1 MVNELMAK
9 RQTKTADSLPL
20 VALDLGSDSVRAM
33 AARRIA
39 PDLFQILGVEER
51 SQKAGN
57 LCVEQ
62 GIITQSSNAGY
73 VIAEV
78 LKLLAN
84 RIGVDELPTAFLSV
98 GGQSMQ
104 IVAVHSKRDQA
115 RKKEISQQLLDE
127 MEQECKEKIEM
138 RNPEVAV
145 LGLVPSYFKLDGVEQ
160 DELPGPEQ
168 RAALVEAHYIAFYG
182 RKVIDTQLQKS
193 FSQAARSIEHA
204 FVRPECLLSAFATC
218 DGNQVL
224 MNGCAVLDMGAQ
236 TTSLTVYKGG
246 QYLLNKVVPKGG
258 YHISRMLEQQ
268 GMSFATAEVLKK
280 QFGCA
285 SPDLVQ
291 KNVRLRVPAAPE
303 IGGDMIIASQELAE
317 AIELKLKE
325 ILAPLLEELQKVESR
340 IRTLY
345 ITGGASMMAGME
357 DYIQSLTPVRV
368 QYGAHNLLLH
378 RDTDEKYLSPQ
389 YTSLVGTILLGQDY
403 RDNHKN
409 QLVRQPGFFDRMKE
423 STLDMF
429 IDQQ

>member
-1 MVNELMAK
+1 MAK
-9 RQTKTADSLPL
+9 RQTQTTDSLPL
-20 VALDLGSDSVRAM
+20 VAIDLGSDSVRAM
-33 AARRIA
+33 AAQRIA
-39 PDLFQILGVEER
+39 PDLFRILGVEER
-51 SQKAGN
+51 PQKLGN

-84 RIGVDELPTAFLSV
+84 RIGVDELPTAFISV

-104 IVAVHSKRDQA
+104 IVAVHSRRDQA
-115 RKKEISQQLLDE
+115 RRKEISQELLDE
-127 MEQECKEKIEM
+127 MERECKEKIES

-145 LGLVPSYFKLDGVEQ
+145 LGLVPSFFKLDGVEQ
-160 DELPGPEQ
+160 DEQPGSEQ

-182 RKVIDTQLQKS
+182 RKAIDTQLQKS
-193 FSQAARSIEHA
+193 FSQAGRSIEHA

-218 DGNQVL
+218 DGNHVL
-224 MNGCAVLDMGAQ
+224 MNGCAVLDLGAQ
-236 TTSLTVYKGG
+236 TTSLTAYKGG

-258 YHISRMLEQQ
+258 YHITRMLEQQ

-280 QFGCA
+280 KFGCA
-285 SPDLVQ
+285 SPQLVE
-291 KNVRLRVPAAPE
+291 KNVRLRVPASPE
-303 IGGDMIIASQELAE
+303 IGGDIVISTQELAE
-317 AIELKLKE
+317 AIELKLQE
-325 ILAPLLEELQKVESR
+325 ILAPVMEELQKVEGR
-340 IRTLY
+340 IQTLY
-345 ITGGASMMAGME
+345 ITGGGSMMAGILE
-357 DYIQSLTPVRV
+357 YIQSLTAVKV

-378 RDTDEKYLSPQ
+378 RDTEEKYLSPQ

-409 QLVRQPGFFDRMKE
+409 QPVRKPGFFDRVKE

>member
-1 MVNELMAK
+1 MAR
-9 RQTKTADSLPL
+9 RQAQIADSLPL
-20 VALDLGSDSVRAM
+20 VAIDLGSDSVRAL

-51 SQKAGN
+51 SQKMGN
-57 LCVEQ
+57 VCVEQ

-84 RIGVDELPTAFLSV
+84 RIGVVELPTAFICI

-104 IVAVHSKRDQA
+104 IVAVHSRRDQA
-115 RKKEISQQLLDE
+115 RKKEISQELLDE
-127 MEQECKEKIEM
+127 MEQECKDKIES

-145 LGLVPSYFKLDGVEQ
+145 LGLVPSFFKLDGVEQ
-160 DELPGPEQ
+160 DEIPSPEQ

-182 RKVIDTQLQKS
+182 RKAIDTQLQKS
-193 FSQAARSIEHA
+193 FSQAGRSIEHA
-204 FVRPECLLSAFATC
+204 FVRPEALLSAFATC
-218 DGNQVL
+218 DGNHVL
-224 MNGCAVLDMGAQ
+224 MNGCAVLDFGAQ

-258 YHISRMLEQQ
+258 YHITRMLEQQ
-268 GMSFATAEVLKK
+268 GLTFSTAEVLKK
-280 QFGCA
+280 QFGYA
-285 SPDLVQ
+285 APAYVEKS
-291 KNVRLRVPAAPE
+291 VRLRVPANPE
-303 IGGDMIIASQELAE
+303 IGGDMLIASTELAE
-317 AIELKLKE
+317 AIELKLQE
-325 ILAPLLEELQKVESR
+325 ILAPLIEELKKVEDR
-340 IRTLY
+340 ISTLY
-345 ITGGASMMAGME
+345 ITGGGSMLMGME
-357 DYIQSLTPVRV
+357 EYIQSLTSIRV

-378 RDTDEKYLSPQ
+378 RDTDDKYLTPA

-403 RDNHKN
+403 RDSHKN
-409 QLVRQPGFFDRMKE
+409 QLVRKPGFFDRFKE

>member
-1 MVNELMAK
+1 MARK
-9 RQTKTADSLPL
+9 QTQTADSLPL
-20 VALDLGSDSVRAM
+20 VAIDLGSDSVRAM
-33 AARRIA
+33 AAQRIA
-39 PDLFQILGVEER
+39 PDLFRVLGVEER
-51 SQKAGN
+51 PQKLGN

-84 RIGVDELPTAFLSV
+84 RIGENELPTAFVSV

-104 IVAVHSKRDQA
+104 IVAVHSRRDQA
-115 RKKEISQQLLDE
+115 RKKEVSQELLDE
-127 MEQECKEKIEM
+127 MEQECKEKIEL
-138 RNPEVAV
+138 RNPDVAV
-145 LGLVPSYFKLDGVEQ
+145 LGLVPSFFKLDGVEQ
-160 DELPGPEQ
+160 DEMPSSEQ

-193 FSQAARSIEHA
+193 FSQAGRSIEHV
-204 FVRPECLLSAFATC
+204 FVRPEALLSAFATC
-218 DGNQVL
+218 DGTPVL
-224 MNGCAVLDMGAQ
+224 MNGCAVLDFGAQ
-236 TTSLTVYKGG
+236 TTSLTAYKGG

-258 YHISRMLEQQ
+258 YHITRMLEQQ
-268 GMSFATAEVLKK
+268 GLSFATAEVLKCSYG
-280 QFGCA
+280 FA
-285 SPDLVQ
+285 SPAYID
-291 KNVRLRVPAAPE
+291 KNVRLRVPASPE

-317 AIELKLKE
+317 AIELKLQE
-325 ILAPLLEELQKVESR
+325 ILSPLLEELKKVENR
-340 IRTLY
+340 ITTLY
-345 ITGGASMMAGME
+345 ITGGGSMLQGMAE
-357 DYIQSLTPVRV
+357 YIQSLTPVRV

-409 QLVRQPGFFDRMKE
+409 QLVRKPGFFDRFKE

>member
-1 MVNELMAK
+1 M
-9 RQTKTADSLPL
+9 
-20 VALDLGSDSVRAM
+20 DLGSDSVRAM
-33 AARRIA
+33 AARQIA

-51 SQKAGN
+51 PQKLGN
-57 LCVEQ
+57 VCIEQ

-84 RIGVDELPTAFLSV
+84 RIGVDELPTAFVCV

-115 RKKEISQQLLDE
+115 RRKEISQELLDE
-127 MEQECKEKIEM
+127 MENECKEKIEL

-160 DELPGPEQ
+160 DELPTAEQ

-182 RKVIDTQLQKS
+182 RKVIDTQLQKA
-193 FSQAARSIEHA
+193 FSQAARSIERT

-224 MNGCAVLDMGAQ
+224 TSGCAVLDLGAQ

-258 YHISRMLEQQ
+258 YHITRMLEQQ
-268 GMSFATAEVLKK
+268 GLSFNTAEVLKK
-280 QFGCA
+280 QYGFA
-285 SPDLVQ
+285 SPVCIT
-291 KNVRLRVPAAPE
+291 KNVRLRVPASPE
-303 IGGDMIIASQELAE
+303 IGGDVIITSQELAE
-317 AIELKLKE
+317 VIELKLKE
-325 ILAPLLEELQKVESR
+325 ILSPLMEELKKVEPR

-345 ITGGASMMAGME
+345 ITGGGSMMQGLAE
-357 DYIQSLTPVRV
+357 YIQSQTALNV

-378 RDTDEKYLSPQ
+378 RDTDDKYLSPE
-389 YTSLVGTILLGQDY
+389 YTSLVGTLLLGQDY
-403 RDNHKN
+403 RDNHKS
-409 QLVRQPGFFDRMKE
+409 QPVRKPGFFDRFRDT
-423 STLDMF
+423 TLDMF

>member
-1 MVNELMAK
+1 MARK
-9 RQTKTADSLPL
+9 QKQTADQLPL
-20 VALDLGSDSVRAM
+20 VALDMGSDSVRAL

-51 SQKAGN
+51 PQKLGN

-84 RIGVDELPTAFLSV
+84 RIGVDELPTAFISV

-115 RKKEISQQLLDE
+115 RRKEISQQLLDE
-127 MEQECKEKIEM
+127 MEVECKEKIES

-145 LGLVPSYFKLDGVEQ
+145 LGLVPSYYILDGVEQ
-160 DELPGPEQ
+160 DETPSPEQ

-182 RKVIDTQLQKS
+182 RKAIDTQLQKS
-193 FSQAARSIEHA
+193 FSQAGRSIEHA

-218 DGNQVL
+218 DGNHVL
-224 MNGCAVLDMGAQ
+224 MNGCAVLDFGAQ
-236 TTSLTVYKGG
+236 TTSLSVYKGG

-268 GMSFATAEVLKK
+268 GLSFATAEVLKK

-285 SPDLVQ
+285 SPTYLE
-291 KNVRLRVPAAPE
+291 KNVRLRVPASPE
-303 IGGDMIIASQELAE
+303 MGGDIVIAAQELAE
-317 AIELKLKE
+317 AIELKLHE
-325 ILAPLLEELQKVESR
+325 ILAPLMEELKKVETR
-340 IRTLY
+340 ISTLY
-345 ITGGASMMAGME
+345 ITGGGSMMQGMAE
-357 DYIQSLTPVRV
+357 YVQSLTPVKV

-389 YTSLVGTILLGQDY
+389 YTSLIGTILLGQDY
-403 RDNHKN
+403 RDSHKN
-409 QLVRQPGFFDRMKE
+409 QLVRKPGFFDRFKE

-429 IDQQ
+429 IDQN

>member
-1 MVNELMAK
+1 MAK
-9 RQTKTADSLPL
+9 RQTQTTDSLPL
-20 VALDLGSDSVRAM
+20 VAIDLGSDSVRAM
-33 AARRIA
+33 AAQRIA
-39 PDLFQILGVEER
+39 PDLFRILGVEER
-51 SQKAGN
+51 PQKLGN

-84 RIGVDELPTAFLSV
+84 RIGVDELPTAFISV

-104 IVAVHSKRDQA
+104 IVAVHSRRDQA
-115 RKKEISQQLLDE
+115 RRKEISQELLDE
-127 MEQECKEKIEM
+127 MERECKEKIES

-145 LGLVPSYFKLDGVEQ
+145 LGLVPSFFKLDGVEQ
-160 DELPGPEQ
+160 DEQPGAEQ

-182 RKVIDTQLQKS
+182 RKAIDTQLQKS
-193 FSQAARSIEHA
+193 FSQAGRSIEHA

-218 DGNQVL
+218 DGNHVL
-224 MNGCAVLDMGAQ
+224 MNGCAVLDLGAQ
-236 TTSLTVYKGG
+236 TTSLTAYKGG

-258 YHISRMLEQQ
+258 YHITRMLEQQ

-280 QFGCA
+280 KFGCA
-285 SPDLVQ
+285 SPQLVE
-291 KNVRLRVPAAPE
+291 KNVRLRVPASPE
-303 IGGDMIIASQELAE
+303 IGGDIVISTHELAE
-317 AIELKLKE
+317 AIELKLQE
-325 ILAPLLEELQKVESR
+325 ILSPVMEELQKVEGR
-340 IRTLY
+340 IQTLY
-345 ITGGASMMAGME
+345 ITGGGSMMAGILE
-357 DYIQSLTPVRV
+357 YIQSLTSVKV

-378 RDTDEKYLSPQ
+378 RDTEEKYLSPQ
-389 YTSLVGTILLGQDY
+389 YTSLVGTVLLGQDY

-409 QLVRQPGFFDRMKE
+409 QPVQKPGFFDRVKE

>member
-1 MVNELMAK
+1 MARK
-9 RQTKTADSLPL
+9 QPKTADSLPL
-20 VALDLGSDSVRAM
+20 IAIDMGSESVRAM

-51 SQKAGN
+51 PQKLGN
-57 LCVEQ
+57 VCVEQ

-84 RIGVDELPTAFLSV
+84 RIGIDELPTAFLSV

-115 RKKEISQQLLDE
+115 RRKEISQTLLDE
-127 MEQECKEKIEM
+127 MERECKEKIEL

-182 RKVIDTQLQKS
+182 RKAIDTQLQKA
-193 FSQAARSIEHA
+193 FSQAGRSIEHA

-218 DGNQVL
+218 DGNHVL
-224 MNGCAVLDMGAQ
+224 MNGCAVLDLGAQ

-258 YHISRMLEQQ
+258 YHITRMLEQQ
-268 GMSFATAEVLKK
+268 GMSFATSEVLKR

-285 SPDLVQ
+285 APQFVE
-291 KNVRLRVPAAPE
+291 KNVRLRIPASPE
-303 IGGDMIIASQELAE
+303 IGGDMVISSEELAE
-317 AIELKLKE
+317 AIELKLQE
-325 ILAPLLEELQKVESR
+325 ILTPLVEELKKVESR
-340 IRTLY
+340 ISTVY
-345 ITGGASMMAGME
+345 ITGGGSMLSGMAE
-357 DYIQSLTPVRV
+357 YIQSLTPVRV
-368 QYGAHNLLLH
+368 QFGAHNLLLH

-403 RDNHKN
+403 RDTHKN
-409 QLVRQPGFFDRMKE
+409 QLVQKPGFFDRVKE

-429 IDQQ
+429 IDQN

>member
-1 MVNELMAK
+1 MARK
-9 RQTKTADSLPL
+9 QPKTVDSLPL
-20 VALDLGSDSVRAM
+20 VALDLGSGSVRAL
-33 AARRIA
+33 AARRMA

-51 SQKAGN
+51 PQKLGN
-57 LCVEQ
+57 VCVEQ

-84 RIGVDELPTAFLSV
+84 RIGVDELPTAFISV

-115 RKKEISQQLLDE
+115 RRKEISQELLDD
-127 MEQECKEKIEM
+127 MERECKEKIEA

-145 LGLVPSYFKLDGVEQ
+145 LGLVPSFFKLDGVEQ
-160 DELPGPEQ
+160 DEVPSPEQ

-182 RKVIDTQLQKS
+182 RKALDTQLQKS

-218 DGNQVL
+218 DGNHVL
-224 MNGCAVLDMGAQ
+224 MNGCAVLDFGAQ

-258 YHISRMLEQQ
+258 YHITRMLEQQ
-268 GMSFATAEVLKK
+268 GMSFNTAEVLKCNY
-280 QFGCA
+280 GYA
-285 SPDLVQ
+285 APEYVQ

-303 IGGDMIIASQELAE
+303 IGGDLVIAANELSE
-317 AIELKLKE
+317 AIEIKLQE
-325 ILAPLLEELQKVESR
+325 ILAPLIEELKKVEDR
-340 IRTLY
+340 ISTLY
-345 ITGGASMMAGME
+345 ITGGGSMLQGMAE
-357 DYIQSLTPVRV
+357 YIQSLTPVRV

-403 RDNHKN
+403 RDSHKN
-409 QLVRQPGFFDRMKE
+409 QLVQKPGFFDRFKE
-423 STLDMF
+423 TTLDMF

>member
-1 MVNELMAK
+1 MARK
-9 RQTKTADSLPL
+9 QTQIADSLPL
-20 VALDLGSDSVRAM
+20 VAIDLGSDSVRAM

-51 SQKAGN
+51 PQKLGN
-57 LCVEQ
+57 TCVEQ
-62 GIITQSSNAGY
+62 GIITQSSSAGY

-115 RKKEISQQLLDE
+115 RKKEISRELLDE
-127 MEQECKEKIEM
+127 MELECKQKIEA

-145 LGLVPSYFKLDGVEQ
+145 LGLVPSYFILDGEEQ
-160 DELPGPEQ
+160 DEIPTPEQ

-182 RKVIDTQLQKS
+182 RKTMDLLLQKS

-218 DGNQVL
+218 DGNHVL
-224 MNGCAVLDMGAQ
+224 MNGCAVLDFGAQ

-246 QYLLNKVVPKGG
+246 QYLLNKVVPKGS
-258 YHISRMLEQQ
+258 YHITRMLEQQ

-280 QFGCA
+280 KFGSA
-285 SPDLVQ
+285 APAYVE
-291 KNVRLRVPAAPE
+291 KNVRLRVPASPE
-303 IGGDMIIASQELAE
+303 IGGEMVIASTELAE
-317 AIELKLKE
+317 AIEIKLRE
-325 ILAPLLEELQKVESR
+325 ILTPLMDELKKVDAR
-340 IRTLY
+340 ISTLY
-345 ITGGASMMAGME
+345 ITGGGSMLQGLAE
-357 DYIQSLTPVRV
+357 YVQSLTSVRV

-378 RDTDEKYLSPQ
+378 RDTEEKYLSPQ

-403 RDNHKN
+403 RDTHKN
-409 QLVRQPGFFDRMKE
+409 QPVRKPGFFDRFKE

>member
-1 MVNELMAK
+1 MAK
-9 RQTKTADSLPL
+9 RQPTTTDSLPL

-51 SQKAGN
+51 PQKLGN
-57 LCVEQ
+57 VCVEQ

-84 RIGVDELPTAFLSV
+84 RIGVSELPTAFLSL

-104 IVAVHSKRDQA
+104 IVAVHSRRDQA
-115 RKKEISQQLLDE
+115 RKKEISQALLDE
-127 MEQECKEKIEM
+127 MEQECKEKIEL
-138 RNPEVAV
+138 RNPDVAV
-145 LGLVPSYFKLDGVEQ
+145 LGLVPSYFSLDGVEQ
-160 DELPGPEQ
+160 DEVPGPEQ
-168 RAALVEAHYIAFYG
+168 RAALIEAHYIAFYG
-182 RKVIDTQLQKS
+182 RKAIDTQLQKS
-193 FSQAARSIEHA
+193 FSQAGRSIEHA
-204 FVRPECLLSAFATC
+204 FVRPEALLSAFATC
-218 DGNQVL
+218 DGNHVL
-224 MNGCAVLDMGAQ
+224 MNGCAVLDFGAQ

-280 QFGCA
+280 KYGCA
-285 SPDLVQ
+285 SPELVT
-291 KNVRLRVPAAPE
+291 KNVRLRVPASPE
-303 IGGDMIIASQELAE
+303 IGGEMVIASYELAE
-317 AIELKLKE
+317 AIEVKLQE
-325 ILAPLLEELQKVESR
+325 ILAPLFEELKKVEAR
-340 IRTLY
+340 IQTLY
-345 ITGGASMMAGME
+345 ITGGASMLAGLAE
-357 DYIQSLTPVRV
+357 YIQSQTAVRV

-378 RDTDEKYLSPQ
+378 RDTEEKYLSPE

-403 RDNHKN
+403 RDSHKN
-409 QLVRQPGFFDRMKE
+409 QLVRKPGFFDRVKE

>member
-1 MVNELMAK
+1 M
-9 RQTKTADSLPL
+9 ADSLPL
-20 VALDLGSDSVRAM
+20 VAIDLGSDSVRAM

-51 SQKAGN
+51 PQKLGN
-57 LCVEQ
+57 VCVEQ

-84 RIGVDELPTAFLSV
+84 RIGVTELPTAFLSV

-115 RKKEISQQLLDE
+115 RKKEVSQQLLDE
-127 MEQECKEKIEM
+127 MEQECKEKIEL

-145 LGLVPSYFKLDGVEQ
+145 LGLVPSYFKLDGIEQ
-160 DELPGPEQ
+160 DELPTPEQ

-182 RKVIDTQLQKS
+182 RKLIDTMLQKA

-218 DGNQVL
+218 DGTHVL
-224 MNGCAVLDMGAQ
+224 MDGCAVLDFGAQ

-258 YHISRMLEQQ
+258 YHITRLLEQQ
-268 GMSFATAEVLKK
+268 GLSFTTAEVLKK
-280 QFGCA
+280 KFGCA
-285 SPDLVQ
+285 SPDVLH
-291 KNVRLRVPAAPE
+291 KNVRLRVPTGTGTGE
-303 IGGDMIIASQELAE
+303 EMIISTGELAE
-317 AIELKLKE
+317 AIELKLQE
-325 ILAPLLEELQKVESR
+325 ILSPLWEELHKVESR

-345 ITGGASMMAGME
+345 ITGGGSMLQGME
-357 DYIQSLTPVRV
+357 EYIQSKTSVRV

-378 RDTDEKYLSPQ
+378 RDTEEQFLSPL

-403 RDNHKN
+403 RDSHKN
-409 QLVRQPGFFDRMKE
+409 QLVQKPGLLDRFKE
-423 STLDMF
+423 TTLDMF

>member
-1 MVNELMAK
+1 MAK
-9 RQTKTADSLPL
+9 RQVKTADSLPL
-20 VALDLGSDSVRAM
+20 VAIDLGSDSVRAV

-39 PDLFQILGVEER
+39 PDLFRILGVEER
-51 SQKAGN
+51 PQKLGN
-57 LCVEQ
+57 ICVEQ

-84 RIGVDELPTAFLSV
+84 RIGVDELPTAFICV

-104 IVAVHSKRDQA
+104 IVAVHSRRDQA
-115 RKKEISQQLLDE
+115 RKKEVSQELLDE
-127 MEQECKEKIEM
+127 MERECKEKIES

-145 LGLVPSYFKLDGVEQ
+145 LGLVPSFFKLDGVEQ
-160 DELPGPEQ
+160 DEIPTSEQ

-182 RKVIDTQLQKS
+182 RKAIDTQLQKS
-193 FSQAARSIEHA
+193 FSQAGRSIEHA

-218 DGNQVL
+218 DGNHIL

-258 YHISRMLEQQ
+258 YHITRMLEQQ

-280 QFGCA
+280 KYGYA
-285 SPDLVQ
+285 SPEYVE
-291 KNVRLRVPAAPE
+291 KNVRMRIPASAE
-303 IGGDMIIASQELAE
+303 IGGDMVISSTELAE
-317 AIELKLKE
+317 AIELKLQE
-325 ILAPLLEELQKVESR
+325 ILVPLMEELKKVEAR
-340 IRTLY
+340 ISTLY
-345 ITGGASMMAGME
+345 ITGGGSMMAGMAE
-357 DYIQSLTPVRV
+357 YIQSRTTVRV

-389 YTSLVGTILLGQDY
+389 YTSLIGTILLGQDY
-403 RDNHKN
+403 RDTHKN
-409 QLVRQPGFFDRMKE
+409 QLVQKPGFFDRVKE

-429 IDQQ
+429 IDQN

>member
-1 MVNELMAK
+1 MAR

-20 VALDLGSDSVRAM
+20 VAIDLGSGSVRAM
-33 AARRIA
+33 AAQRIA
-39 PDLFQILGVEER
+39 PDLFRILGVEER
-51 SQKAGN
+51 PQKLGN
-57 LCVEQ
+57 VCVEQ

-84 RIGVDELPTAFLSV
+84 RIGQDELPTAFISV

-104 IVAVHSKRDQA
+104 IVAVHSRRDQA
-115 RKKEISQQLLDE
+115 RRKEISQELLDE
-127 MEQECKEKIEM
+127 MERECKEKIES

-145 LGLVPSYFKLDGVEQ
+145 LGLVPSFFKLDGVEQ
-160 DELPGPEQ
+160 DEIPSPEQ

-182 RKVIDTQLQKS
+182 RKAIDTQLQKS
-193 FSQAARSIEHA
+193 FSQAGRSIEHA
-204 FVRPECLLSAFATC
+204 FVRPEALLSAFATC
-218 DGNQVL
+218 DGNHIL
-224 MNGCAVLDMGAQ
+224 MNGCAVLDFGAQ

-258 YHISRMLEQQ
+258 YHITRMLEQQ
-268 GMSFATAEVLKK
+268 GMSFTTAEVLKCK
-280 QFGCA
+280 YGCA
-285 SPDLVQ
+285 APKYIE
-291 KNVRLRVPAAPE
+291 KNVRLRVPASPE
-303 IGGDMIIASQELAE
+303 IGGDMIITSEELSE
-317 AIELKLKE
+317 AIELKVQE
-325 ILAPLLEELQKVESR
+325 ILEPLLAELKKVETR
-340 IRTLY
+340 IQTLY
-345 ITGGASMMAGME
+345 ITGGGSMLQGMA

-378 RDTDEKYLSPQ
+378 RDTEEKYLSPQ

-409 QLVRQPGFFDRMKE
+409 QLVQKPGFFDRFKE

-429 IDQQ
+429 IESE